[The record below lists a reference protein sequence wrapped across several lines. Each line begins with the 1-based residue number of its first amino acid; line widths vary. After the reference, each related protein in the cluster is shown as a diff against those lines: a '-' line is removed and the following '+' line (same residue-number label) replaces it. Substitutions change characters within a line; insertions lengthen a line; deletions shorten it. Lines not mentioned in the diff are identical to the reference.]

1 MSRITGIGIH
11 LSVFSFIIPPPL
23 RFIQRRNEYCE
34 PQKAQNDIQSFFL
47 RPSSPACLRGRV
59 GYNRERYTPY

>member
-11 LSVFSFIIPPPL
+11 LSVFSFIIPPQL

-34 PQKAQNDIQSFFL
+34 PQKAQNDIQSFF
-47 RPSSPACLRGRV
+47 
-59 GYNRERYTPY
+59 